1 MTVWELISIGE
12 EQFFITRSRLEL
24 TGVGISLRCFT
35 VCCGTKH
42 QLIMMKMKRGMS
54 VHVKVTSEPTK
65 VIRRSSSSARPKK
78 EKKSVKEM
86 VEGIKCTQQQQQ
98 REVVKKRNEM
108 K

>member
-65 VIRRSSSSARPKK
+65 VIRRRR
-78 EKKSVKEM
+78 
-86 VEGIKCTQQQQQ
+86 Q
-98 REVVKKRNEM
+98 RVHRRRRRA
-108 K
+108 